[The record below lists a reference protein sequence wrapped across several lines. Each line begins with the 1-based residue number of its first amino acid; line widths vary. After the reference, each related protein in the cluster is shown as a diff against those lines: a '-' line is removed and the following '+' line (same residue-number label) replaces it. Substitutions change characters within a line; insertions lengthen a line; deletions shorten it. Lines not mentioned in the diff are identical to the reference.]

1 MVRAQEPSHLSFLMT
16 QGSLRKYK
24 EICHWRNRSE
34 LCLSLLY
41 PSGLCTWELLNQQ
54 GALMGL
60 PGGDHMFYSMGFERM
75 EIPHFKCP
83 FQGQLKQSSVSVGAR
98 GVGFTGE
105 TLKSAVTAVLGEDK
119 LLYSALKGLVKQNM
133 NAAVW
138 TVGQT
143 RLFSKEFPFL

>member
-1 MVRAQEPSHLSFLMT
+1 M
-16 QGSLRKYK
+16 
-24 EICHWRNRSE
+24 
-34 LCLSLLY
+34 
-41 PSGLCTWELLNQQ
+41 
-54 GALMGL
+54 
-60 PGGDHMFYSMGFERM
+60 
-75 EIPHFKCP
+75 
-83 FQGQLKQSSVSVGAR
+83 SVGAR

-143 RLFSKEFPFL
+143 RLFSKEFPFFNLYTEKARRASSLYQPISRG